1 MLTEWGE
8 RLCLWRRANHVK
20 ALPCLPADPRI
31 LQLLT
36 LPSYTMSATSSVF
49 NFRYE
54 NGRRYHGYAEGQ
66 YPLPNDDVRQP
77 RHSTRKLHQHVMQR
91 PPEMLMT
98 TTRSKWTVWTS
109 NTTP

>member
-8 RLCLWRRANHVK
+8 RLCLWGRTNHVK
-20 ALPCLPADPRI
+20 ALPSLPEDPRI

-36 LPSYTMSATSSVF
+36 RSSYTMSATSSVF

-66 YPLPNDDVRQP
+66 YPLPNDDVRQL
-77 RHSTRKLHQHVMQR
+77 RNSILKLHPHVIRR
-91 PPEMLMT
+91 PQC
-98 TTRSKWTVWTS
+98 
-109 NTTP
+109 